1 MKIKTLAAVFVV
13 VAGVAAPAF
22 AEDLVFD
29 LINNSSSDLNELYV
43 SAHEAD
49 AWGEDVLGMEV
60 LAVGENGN
68 VTLTDGMATCD
79 YDLRF
84 VLSNGNTVEGTA
96 NLCETNSF
104 TIHD

>member
-1 MKIKTLAAVFVV
+1 MQFKTLAAAA
-13 VAGVAAPAF
+13 VAVAFAAPAF

-49 AWGEDVLGMEV
+49 TWGEDVLGMDV
-60 LAVGENGN
+60 LAVGQNGN
-68 VTLTDGMATCD
+68 VTLTDGLTVCD

-84 VLSNGNTVEGTA
+84 VMANGNTIEGTA

-104 TIHD
+104 TLHD